1 MTSFLTAPPNRMTP
15 PRWLGILAVALVFAV
30 TGCDSSGGLV
40 NQPDAD
46 DAVVSAEE
54 TAESIAFSVA
64 EETGGTIE
72 DLGSAAGL
80 LQARSGLDAKSFSRN
95 RSCDYDDEAMRWTCE
110 ASVERENP
118 RVSSSLSRS
127 YQVQFFDGSTPVR
140 SPADADSMTFALL
153 EGSGSVE
160 TRRIE
165 NEHTL
170 LPATWSIA
178 RTDTPGKFT
187 VRLIDGPAG
196 RDVEEEFSGAVRER
210 TRTAQIRKTR
220 ADALT
225 WRRGTPGRPVDG
237 TIEGTYDADVEIT
250 RADGSTLNRTV
261 SVSYVVTFSEDGA
274 EVTFEGSG
282 ERFNGES
289 FSFDPVSGDTTDG

>member
-1 MTSFLTAPPNRMTP
+1 MTSFLTAPPSCTTP

-30 TGCDSSGGLV
+30 TGCDSSGGL
-40 NQPDAD
+40 QDAPDAD

-64 EETGGTIE
+64 EETGGTVE

-80 LQARSGLDAKSFSRN
+80 LQARTGLDAKSFSRN
-95 RSCDYDDEAMRWTCE
+95 RSCEYDDEAMRWTCE

-118 RVSSSLSRS
+118 RISSSLSRS
-127 YQVQFFDGSTPVR
+127 YQVQFFDGETPVR
-140 SPADADSMTFALL
+140 FPGNADSLTYALQ

-160 TRRIE
+160 GPRIE

-178 RTDTPGKFT
+178 RTATPGEFT
-187 VRLIDGPAG
+187 VRLVDDTAG

-210 TRTAQIRKTR
+210 SRTAQIRKTSV
-220 ADALT
+220 DALT

-250 RADGSTLNRTV
+250 RANGSTLNRTV

-289 FSFDPVSGDTTDG
+289 FSFDPVSGETTDG

>member
-1 MTSFLTAPPNRMTP
+1 MTP

-30 TGCDSSGGLV
+30 TGCDSSGGLQ

-64 EETGGTIE
+64 EETGGTVE

-127 YQVQFFDGSTPVR
+127 YQVQFFDGTTAVR
-140 SPADADSMTFALL
+140 APADADSMTFALL
-153 EGSGSVE
+153 EGEGSVE

-178 RTDTPGKFT
+178 RTATPDEFT

-225 WRRGTPGRPVDG
+225 WRRGSPGRPVDG

-289 FSFDPVSGDTTDG
+289 FSFDPVSGETTDG

>member
-1 MTSFLTAPPNRMTP
+1 MTP

-30 TGCDSSGGLV
+30 TGCDSSGGL
-40 NQPDAD
+40 QDAPDAD

-64 EETGGTIE
+64 EETGGTVE

-80 LQARSGLDAKSFSRN
+80 LQARTGLDAKSFSRN
-95 RSCDYDDEAMRWTCE
+95 RSCDYDDEA
-110 ASVERENP
+110 SVERENP
-118 RVSSSLSRS
+118 RISSSLSRS
-127 YQVQFFDGSTPVR
+127 YQVQFFDGETPVR
-140 SPADADSMTFALL
+140 FPGNADSLTYALQ

-160 TRRIE
+160 GPRIE

-178 RTDTPGKFT
+178 RTATPGEFT
-187 VRLIDGPAG
+187 VRLVDSTAG

-210 TRTAQIRKTR
+210 SRTAQIRKTR
-220 ADALT
+220 VDALT
-225 WRRGTPGRPVDG
+225 WRRGTPGRPVAG

-289 FSFDPVSGDTTDG
+289 FSFDPVTGETTDG